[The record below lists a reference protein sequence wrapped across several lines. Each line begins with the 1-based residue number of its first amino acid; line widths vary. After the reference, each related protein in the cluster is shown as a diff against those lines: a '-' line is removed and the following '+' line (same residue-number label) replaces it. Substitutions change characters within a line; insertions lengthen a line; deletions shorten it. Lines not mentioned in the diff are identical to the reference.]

1 MGQIPLIMIGRIPM
15 IKKNKLAGNIVFW
28 LGLLSGFPLL
38 AIGYV
43 SPSFPFDALRPLCLD
58 LAC

>member
-1 MGQIPLIMIGRIPM
+1 MAQIPLIAVGRLPA
-15 IKKNKLAGNIVFW
+15 IKNNALAGNVLFW

-43 SPSFPFDALRPLCLD
+43 SPPLLPAQ
-58 LAC
+58 LQPPHARERS